1 MTGSGDIAAIPVK
14 VGAEA
19 PLRRETEEEKKK
31 RLKKQIETVKSFGI
45 FVSEAHNNSTS
56 TWSGEAG
63 EVKINFIEVSKKV
76 AIELEKQDYM
86 TSFDS
91 PEEVSS
97 GKLGSYKPS
106 KFKVPSEDNLE
117 SFIKDSLYFRVDT
130 TRKLIFGMV
139 NTNLVNDKNIIKSLL
154 YRLYK

>member
-1 MTGSGDIAAIPVK
+1 MTSTGDIATVPVK

-19 PLRRETEEEKKK
+19 PLRRESEEEKKK
-31 RLKKQIETVKSFGI
+31 RLKKQIATVKGFGI

-56 TWSGEAG
+56 TWSGENG
-63 EVKINFIEVSKKV
+63 EVKIHFLEVSKKW
-76 AIELEKQDYM
+76 AEILEKQGYM
-86 TSFDS
+86 NSFDS
-91 PEEVSS
+91 PEKVSS

-117 SFIKDSLYFRVDT
+117 SFIKDSLYFQVDT

-139 NTNLVNDKNIIKSLL
+139 NANLVNDKNIIKSL
-154 YRLYK
+154 